1 VADPAAVL
9 AKVRDTGQI
18 DLEEPVGLIAAMV
31 LHFLD
36 AATTRDLVKAYVD
49 ALAPGSH
56 VIITVGAGDPAIGDQ
71 ITRVYDAARL
81 YNHTPDDVASF
92 FAGLDLVDPGI
103 TDARAWQPGWRTP
116 APFWDRAGQVLAG
129 VGAKP

>member
-1 VADPAAVL
+1 
-9 AKVRDTGQI
+9 
-18 DLEEPVGLIAAMV
+18 
-31 LHFLD
+31 
-36 AATTRDLVKAYVD
+36 
-49 ALAPGSH
+49 
-56 VIITVGAGDPAIGDQ
+56 
-71 ITRVYDAARL
+71 L
-81 YNHTPDDVASF
+81 YNHTPDDVASL